1 MNCSNCGATIPDGSK
16 FCRECGA
23 AAMDLT
29 QVVAQMAEATG
40 LGETQPKASYDFLGA
55 GYVTPTTEPDQP
67 KRKNGK
73 LIALIAALAVVALA
87 VAAILAWQGGLFG
100 NEPSSEP
107 EPTPAEQPVETEPA
121 IGKTKVS
128 FSVNAAYYDEPG
140 SRLPIQITGTTVE
153 GKAVSQTIY
162 VTVSSTSVVETLEL
176 EDGTYTYE
184 ATGSPISANGVI
196 YDFSEVQGGFTLN
209 AGEDNVDVLPAIEAE
224 LAPINPLEVT
234 DEEIEAA
241 IESAAGDEECA
252 DIAEE
257 LGQAATQLRD
267 EYVKAAEEEAARKA
281 AEEEAARQAAEEEA
295 KRAAEEAAIEASS
308 PLNTEWFYIDNV
320 PAGWT
325 MTVTPLSDTEWE
337 INVDYGYGDG
347 EPGNKSTAWIKV
359 SAGNGF
365 PLSAG
370 SASISGYM
378 PDYQTI
384 VGASQGSDGFVYTVF
399 TANVGGVVFD
409 TSGTLGGSPTIVIK
423 NPA

>member
-1 MNCSNCGATIPDGSK
+1 MNCSTCGATIPDGSK
-16 FCRECGA
+16 FCQECGA
-23 AAMDLT
+23 IVMDPT
-29 QVVAQMAEATG
+29 QALAQVAEATG
-40 LGETQPKASYDFLGA
+40 VDETQPTVSYDLLGA
-55 GYVTPTTEPDQP
+55 GYVTPSTVPDQP
-67 KRKNGK
+67 EKKRSK
-73 LIALIAALAVVALA
+73 LIALVVALAVTALA

-128 FSVNAAYYDEPG
+128 FSVDAAYYDEPG
-140 SRLPIQITGTTVE
+140 SRLPIQFTGTTVE
-153 GKAVSQTIY
+153 GETVNKTIY
-162 VTVSSTSVVETLEL
+162 ITIGAPEKETVEL
-176 EDGTYTYE
+176 EDGTYSYE
-184 ATGSPISANGVI
+184 AVGSPISANGVI
-196 YDFSEVQGGFTLN
+196 YDFSDVQGGFTLN

-224 LAPINPLEVT
+224 LAPVNPLEVT
-234 DEEIEAA
+234 DEQIEAA
-241 IESAAGDEECA
+241 VESAAGDEECA

-257 LGQAATQLRD
+257 LGEAATQLRD

-281 AEEEAARQAAEEEA
+281 AEEEAARKAAEEEA
-295 KRAAEEAAIEASS
+295 QRAAEEAAIEASS

-384 VGASQGSDGFVYTVF
+384 AGASQGSDGFVYTVF

-409 TSGTLGGSPTIVIK
+409 TSGLAGGGPTIVIK